1 MKVILYLINFK
12 IKTNDLGLPD
22 IGSESF
28 EQLMPENKAPSVKL
42 QQFEEITQHFKAIYS
57 GIAPMLMNLFKIA
70 IIQAKFLKEH
80 RSFKQFIRSLMIYL
94 IEVGHKLDKFSQNY
108 CSLINSAVVEWPQ
121 PTSFDLFEAYS
132 TVRGWADE
140 AKII

>member
-108 CSLINSAVVEWPQ
+108 CSLINSAVVEWSQ
-121 PTSFDLFEAYS
+121 TAS
-132 TVRGWADE
+132 
-140 AKII
+140 

>member
-1 MKVILYLINFK
+1 MR
-12 IKTNDLGLPD
+12 P
-22 IGSESF
+22 ESF

-70 IIQAKFLKEH
+70 IVQAKFLKEH

-94 IEVGHKLDKFSQNY
+94 IISFIVQIIILDCYYFLEK
-108 CSLINSAVVEWPQ
+108 
-121 PTSFDLFEAYS
+121 
-132 TVRGWADE
+132 
-140 AKII
+140 